1 MHTAL
6 NNWDCKVNV
15 RRIVKDRSS
24 LPASQ
29 PARFSQLAAHQQIS
43 QQHGAHKLLLV
54 TAFYDINA
62 DVKGRQLFDTNR
74 EIVWMYEIKR
84 HQQEDVSFRRAV
96 ARLCFLR
103 SAFQVVQQN
112 TVQYISCCKDP
123 PVVFPSPSYPFAIL
137 SVDHIISSTFL
148 SSSLRSPSPFF
159 SVDSVVFHANISQR
173 KEGENITNIKR

>member
-1 MHTAL
+1 MHAAL

-84 HQQEDVSFRRAV
+84 HQQEDVSFRRAA
-96 ARLCFLR
+96 ARLCCLR

-123 PVVFPSPSYPFAIL
+123 PLVFPSPSSHLPFSL
-137 SVDHIISSTFL
+137 LII
-148 SSSLRSPSPFF
+148 
-159 SVDSVVFHANISQR
+159 
-173 KEGENITNIKR
+173 